1 MNPLGYLRIVSIAL
15 VMAPAV
21 SWAAALTCLTGT
33 DPSVAGDLGQIAQVR
48 SAIDSTC
55 ICASFDG
62 SPGNTH
68 SKYVSCTKSI
78 IAAQVTAGNL
88 RKQCKS
94 TVTKYY
100 STSTCGFP
108 ASQNKEPCP
117 KKTLSNGK
125 ITCAIKPA
133 ATCLGTAKFNQVL
146 CPGFTTCIDAADTDH
161 DGLINNADS
170 GACTVSGGTPT
181 GTRPSG
187 TPTNTPHGP
196 PAPTATPPAGAP
208 TSTRTPTPTPAR
220 FVDNG
225 DGTVTD
231 TEDGLVWE
239 KKDAAGGLHDMNAV
253 YGWSGVCTIS
263 DDDCQPDAAAAA
275 ACSGELGAGAVGCA
289 QCGAGAGTCNTS
301 VMTIWQWLVQ
311 LNAANFAG
319 RNDWSIPVQGA
330 LETILAESYPCAI
343 DPCVPP
349 AFNNGCGAGCTVA
362 TCSCT
367 IDHDYWAADFDGIND
382 PSSAFEVNFFTGLTG
397 SDPKATA
404 HSVRAV
410 WNHAV

>member
-1 MNPLGYLRIVSIAL
+1 LLLAL
-15 VMAPAV
+15 LLAPAGA
-21 SWAAALTCLTGT
+21 WAGALTCLTGT
-33 DPSVAGDLGQIAQVR
+33 DSSVAGDLSQIQAVR
-48 SAIDSTC
+48 ASINSAC
-55 ICASFDG
+55 VCASFDG
-62 SPGNTH
+62 SPGKTH
-68 SKYVSCTKSI
+68 SSYVKCANGVISTSV
-78 IAAQVTAGNL
+78 AASKL
-88 RKQCKS
+88 RKQCTG

-100 STSTCGFP
+100 SVSTCGFP
-108 ASQNKEPCP
+108 ASQNKEPCL

-133 ATCLGTAKFNQVL
+133 ATCVGSAKFNQVL
-146 CPGFTTCIDAADTDH
+146 CAGFTTCIDAADTDH

-170 GACTVSGGTPT
+170 GACTVSGATPT

-187 TPTNTPHGP
+187 TPTRTPQGA

-208 TSTRTPTPTPAR
+208 TSTRTATPVPR

-231 TEDGLVWE
+231 TEDSIVWE

-263 DDDCQPDAAAAA
+263 DDLCQPDAAAAA
-275 ACSGELGAGAVGCA
+275 ACTADEGAGAVGCA
-289 QCGAGAGTCNTS
+289 QCAAGAGTCDTS

-319 RNDWSIPVQGA
+319 HNDWYLPGQGA
-330 LETILAESYPCAI
+330 LETILAGSYPCAI

-349 AFNNGCGAGCTVA
+349 AFNNSCGAGCTVA

-367 IDHDYWAADFDGIND
+367 IDHGYWADDFDRIND
-382 PSSAFEVNFFTGLTG
+382 PSSAFEVNFFSGLAG

-410 WNHAV
+410 RGNAV